1 MEWKIIPFIGM
12 GPVKFGM
19 SPSEVSEILGSPKN
33 VTTRGETLREQR
45 AIDMPMIRYIN
56 DKVTEI
62 EAFYTVKNVTL
73 DDVNIFE
80 NEGLEVLVELELKNE
95 GAKVDVG
102 VIMFENL
109 GLTAGRLDE
118 DVTGEHSVT
127 AFCGGHWDDYMEDFT
142 DISFQ

>member
-80 NEGLEVLVELELKNE
+80 NEGLEVLVDLELKNE

-102 VIMFENL
+102 IIMFENL